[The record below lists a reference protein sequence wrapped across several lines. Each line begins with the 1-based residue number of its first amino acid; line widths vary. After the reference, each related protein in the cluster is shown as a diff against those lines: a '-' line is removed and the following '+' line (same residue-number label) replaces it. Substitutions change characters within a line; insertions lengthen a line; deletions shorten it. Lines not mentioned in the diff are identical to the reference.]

1 MKKIER
7 IILEYGRREYVLP
20 IQAEI
25 LDVICRYGEVYLYY
39 SFDPEKRETETRVFI
54 VAAPHELD
62 MYHKF
67 YLNHCHNNYG
77 DVVFIVE
84 DFSCTTA

>member
-1 MKKIER
+1 MKKIDR
-7 IILEYGRREYVLP
+7 ILLSYGKLEYNLP
-20 IQAEI
+20 VGAEI
-25 LDVICRYGEVYLYY
+25 IDVICQFGEVYLYY
-39 SFDPEKRETETRVFI
+39 TYDPEKWETETRVFI

-77 DVVFIVE
+77 DVVFVVE